1 MTDVHTKQQRSF
13 NMSQIRD
20 KNTKPEIIVR
30 SIVHRMG
37 FRFSLH
43 NKKLPGKPDIV
54 LSRHKKII
62 FVHGCFWH
70 IHNCRYGR
78 VKPATNTDFW
88 TNKRQG
94 NAARD
99 KENIR
104 KLKKLGWR
112 VLIIW
117 ECQTRKPE
125 KIINKIKS
133 FLGKQI
139 PERPANDP
147 KIIKILH
154 QSGFG

>member
-1 MTDVHTKQQRSF
+1 MDVHSQQQRSF
-13 NMSQIRD
+13 NMSKIRD
-20 KNTKPEIIVR
+20 KNTKPEMIVR

-70 IHNCRYGR
+70 IHNCKYGK
-78 VKPATNTDFW
+78 VKPATNADFW

-104 KLKKLGWR
+104 KLKQLGWR
-112 VLIIW
+112 VLVIW
-117 ECQTRKPE
+117 ECQIRKPE
-125 KIINKIKS
+125 KAVNSIKR
-133 FLGKQI
+133 FL
-139 PERPANDP
+139 EE
-147 KIIKILH
+147 
-154 QSGFG
+154 